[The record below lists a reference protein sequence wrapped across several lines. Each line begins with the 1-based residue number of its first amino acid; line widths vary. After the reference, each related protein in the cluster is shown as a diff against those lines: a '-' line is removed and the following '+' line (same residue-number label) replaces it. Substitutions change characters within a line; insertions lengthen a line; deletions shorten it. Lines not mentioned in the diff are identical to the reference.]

1 MVERLPDDGPGGGG
15 DSLKDLVLS
24 SLQSTGFWS
33 FVTAVVGIVALI
45 AGGAMYFT
53 VEELGEFSVSV
64 IVIGIVLMFLAIVLS
79 PRAIAIFLVGR
90 QGRYGSNIVILTI
103 AFFIIVLLL
112 NFLLYRNPTRVDVT
126 ATRIFTLS
134 DQTVQIMDGLDGLVR
149 ANAFFVPS
157 DTRSAAAQQQAEDL
171 LNEFTRRSNMF
182 SYRFVDP
189 ELQRSVAQQYGVISF
204 PAIVFE
210 DLEDGTLQEVQ
221 SFTEQDFVTSI
232 LIVTGAE
239 QKIVYYLTGHDEAGA
254 TRDVLSGAIDEENG
268 LDYAI
273 NGMQRDNYRVLPLNL
288 KQDAAVPDDAALVV
302 IAGPK
307 KDLDVEELA
316 ALDEYMKSGGRL
328 VALFDPVTPDNFNRL
343 ISQWGVFATKDF
355 DTGRPLSIADAVSN
369 VAGEE
374 LTPLLQRANVQYSTS
389 TSPTTVG
396 IPIADQI
403 DVTFFPE
410 AAAIDMLAPAQEMPP
425 SVRISPIAMTTPASW
440 LESNAEE
447 VNFDA
452 GEERLG
458 PFPVAVVVEASAT
471 VQVDVTGSVF
481 EAQRHPMTK
490 FVVFGDS
497 DFAKNKFFASSDN
510 ADFFLNSVNWLAD
523 DYELISI
530 RPKVFPYRELVV
542 TTRERDFIKWSSW
555 FVPPVIMLIIGAV
568 VWWRRR

>member
-1 MVERLPDDGPGGGG
+1 MVEQSGGG
-15 DSLKDLVLS
+15 DGLKDVVLS

-33 FVTAVVGIVALI
+33 FVAAVVGIVALI

-53 VEELGEFSVSV
+53 VEELRDFAVTV
-64 IVIGIVLMFLAIVLS
+64 IIIGIVLVFLALVLS

-90 QGRYGSNIVILTI
+90 QGRYGSNIVVLTI
-103 AFFIIVLLL
+103 AFFAIVLLL

-134 DQTVQIMDGLDGLVR
+134 EQTVQVLDGLDGLVR

-157 DTRSAAAQQQAEDL
+157 DTRSVAAQQQAEDL

-189 ELQRSVAQQYGVISF
+189 ELQRSVAQQYGVTTF

-210 DLEDGTLQEVQ
+210 DLDDGTQQSVQ
-221 SFTEQDFVTSI
+221 TFTEQDFVTSI
-232 LIVTGAE
+232 LIVSGAE

-254 TRDVLSGAIDEENG
+254 TRDPLSGDIDLDNG

-273 NGMQRDNYRVLPLNL
+273 GGMQRDNYRVLPLNL
-288 KQDAAVPDDAALVV
+288 KQVGTVPEDAAVVV
-302 IAGPK
+302 IAGPQQN
-307 KDLDVEELA
+307 LDTDEFA
-316 ALDEYMKSGGRL
+316 ALDVYMKGGGRIIALLDPTTPESFNVL
-328 VALFDPVTPDNFNRL
+328 V
-343 ISQWGVFATKDF
+343 SQWGVYVAKDF
-355 DTGRPLSIADAVSN
+355 DTGKPLSIADAVSN

-374 LTPLLQRANVQYSTS
+374 LTPLLQRANIQYSTS
-389 TSPTTVG
+389 TSPTTQG
-396 IPIADQI
+396 IPIADRI

-410 AAAIDMLAPAQEMPP
+410 AAAVDRLIPP
-425 SVRISPIAMTTPASW
+425 EETPPFVRILPIAMTTPASW
-440 LESNAEE
+440 LESNPEE
-447 VNFDA
+447 VSYNA

-458 PFPVAVVVEASAT
+458 PFPISVVVEA
-471 VQVDVTGSVF
+471 TGTIDESL
-481 EAQRHPMTK
+481 RHPQTK

-510 ADFFLNSVNWLAD
+510 ADMFLNSVNWLAE

-542 TTRERDFIKWSSW
+542 TTRGRDFIKWSSW

>member
-1 MVERLPDDGPGGGG
+1 MVERIPDGDQGGR

-33 FVTAVVGIVALI
+33 FVAAVVGIVALL

-53 VEELGEFSVSV
+53 VEELREFSVSV
-64 IVIGIVLMFLAIVLS
+64 IVIGIVLVFLALVLS
-79 PRAIAIFLVGR
+79 PRAIAIFLIGR
-90 QGRYGSNIVILTI
+90 QGRYGSNIVVLTV
-103 AFFIIVLLL
+103 AFFIIVLLV

-134 DQTVQIMDGLDGLVR
+134 DQTVQILEGMDGLVR

-157 DTRSAAAQQQAEDL
+157 DTRSAAAQQQAEDM

-189 ELQRSVAQQYGVISF
+189 ELQRSVAQQYGVDSF

-210 DLEDGTLQEVQ
+210 DLEEGTLQNVQ

-239 QKIVYYLTGHDEAGA
+239 QKIVYYLTGHDEAGS
-254 TRDVLSGAIDEENG
+254 TRDVLSGAIDEDNG

-273 NGMQRDNYRVLPLNL
+273 SGMQRDNYRVLPLNL
-288 KQDAAVPDDAALVV
+288 KQEASVPEDAALVV
-302 IAGPK
+302 IAGPRQ
-307 KDLDVEELA
+307 DLDQEEFA
-316 ALDEYMKSGGRL
+316 ALDAYLKGGGRMI
-328 VALFDPVTPDNFNRL
+328 ALFDPATPDTFNFL
-343 ISQWGVFATKDF
+343 VAQWGLLLATRDPSTNK
-355 DTGRPLSIADAVSN
+355 PLSIADAVSN

-374 LTPLLQRANVQYSTS
+374 LTPLLQKANVQYSTS
-389 TSPTTVG
+389 TSPSTLG
-396 IPIADQI
+396 IPITDQI

-410 AAAIDMLAPAQEMPP
+410 ATAVDRLIPIEETPP
-425 SVRISPIAMTTPASW
+425 FVRILPIAMTTPASW
-440 LESNAEE
+440 LESNTEE

-458 PFPVAVVVEASAT
+458 PFPIAVVVEA
-471 VQVDVTGSVF
+471 TGTIDESL
-481 EAQRHPMTK
+481 RHPVSK

-510 ADFFLNSVNWLAD
+510 ADLFLNSVNWLAD

-555 FVPPVIMLIIGAV
+555 FVPPVIMLIIGTV

>member
-1 MVERLPDDGPGGGG
+1 MVERMPDGEQGG
-15 DSLKDLVLS
+15 DSLKYLVLS

-33 FVTAVVGIVALI
+33 FVAAVVGVVALL

-53 VEELGEFSVSV
+53 VEELREFSVSV
-64 IVIGIVLMFLAIVLS
+64 IVIGIVLVFLALVLS

-90 QGRYGSNIVILTI
+90 QGRYGSNIVVLTT
-103 AFFIIVLLL
+103 AFFIIVLLV

-134 DQTVQIMDGLDGLVR
+134 EQTVQILEGLDGLVR

-157 DTRSAAAQQQAEDL
+157 DTRSAAAQQQAEDM

-189 ELQRSVAQQYGVISF
+189 ELQRSVAQQYGVDSF

-210 DLEDGTLQEVQ
+210 DLEEGTLQNVQ

-232 LIVTGAE
+232 LIVSGAE
-239 QKIVYYLTGHDEAGA
+239 QKIVYYLTGHDEAGS
-254 TRDVLSGAIDEENG
+254 TRDVLSGAIDEDNG

-273 NGMQRDNYRVLPLNL
+273 GGMQRDNYRVLPLNL
-288 KQDAAVPDDAALVV
+288 KQEARVPEDAALVV

-307 KDLDVEELA
+307 QDLDQEEFA
-316 ALDEYMKSGGRL
+316 ALDAYLKGGGRMI
-328 VALFDPVTPDNFNRL
+328 ALFDPATPDTFNFL
-343 ISQWGVFATKDF
+343 VAQWGILLATRDPSTNK
-355 DTGRPLSIADAVSN
+355 PLSIADAVSN

-374 LTPLLQRANVQYSTS
+374 LTPLLQKANVQYSTS
-389 TSPTTVG
+389 TSPTTKG

-410 AAAIDMLAPAQEMPP
+410 ATAVDRLIPVEETPP
-425 SVRISPIAMTTPASW
+425 FVRILPIAMTTPASW
-440 LESNAEE
+440 LESNTEE

-458 PFPVAVVVEASAT
+458 PFPVAVVVEAEGTIDESL
-471 VQVDVTGSVF
+471 
-481 EAQRHPMTK
+481 RHPVSK

-510 ADFFLNSVNWLAD
+510 ADLFLNSVNWLAD

-555 FVPPVIMLIIGAV
+555 FVPPVIMLIIGAA

>member
-1 MVERLPDDGPGGGG
+1 MVDQSSGG
-15 DSLKDLVLS
+15 DSLRNLLLS

-33 FVTAVVGIVALI
+33 FVTAVVGVVALI

-53 VEELGEFSVSV
+53 VEEIREFSVSV
-64 IVIGIVLMFLAIVLS
+64 IVIGLVLVFLALVLS

-90 QGRYGSNIVILTI
+90 QGRYGSNIVVLTV
-103 AFFIIVLLL
+103 AFFIVVVLV

-126 ATRIFTLS
+126 ATRVFTLS
-134 DQTVQIMDGLDGLVR
+134 DQTVQILDSLDGLVR

-157 DTRSAAAQQQAEDL
+157 DTRSATAQQQAEDL
-171 LNEFTRRSNMF
+171 LNEFTRRSNQF
-182 SYRFVDP
+182 SYRFIDP
-189 ELQRSVAQQYGVISF
+189 ELQRSVAQQYGITSF
-204 PAIVFE
+204 PSIVFE
-210 DLEDGTLQEVQ
+210 DLEEGTLQNVE

-232 LIVTGAE
+232 LIVTGTD
-239 QKIVYYLTGHDEAGA
+239 QKIVYYLTGHDEAGS
-254 TRDVLSGAIDEENG
+254 TRDVLSGAIDEDNG
-268 LDYAI
+268 LDFAI
-273 NGMQRDNYRVLPLNL
+273 SGMQRDNYRVLPLNL
-288 KQDAAVPDDAALVV
+288 KQEASVPEDAALVV

-307 KDLDVEELA
+307 QDLDQEEFI
-316 ALDEYMKSGGRL
+316 ALDSYLKGGGRMI
-328 VALFDPVTPDNFNRL
+328 ALFDPTTPDSFNL
-343 ISQWGVFATKDF
+343 MISQWGVLLATRDP
-355 DTGRPLSIADAVSN
+355 DTNAPLSIADAVSN

-374 LTPLLQRANVQYSTS
+374 LTPLLQKANVQYSTS
-389 TSPTTVG
+389 TSPTTQG

-410 AAAIDMLAPAQEMPP
+410 ATAVDRLIPIEETPP
-425 SVRISPIAMTTPASW
+425 FVRVLPIAMTTPASW
-440 LESNAEE
+440 LESNPEE

-458 PFPVAVVVEASAT
+458 PFPVAVVVEA
-471 VQVDVTGSVF
+471 TGTIDESL
-481 EAQRHPMTK
+481 RHPLTK

-530 RPKVFPYRELVV
+530 RAKLFPYRELVV